1 MAGSNRYDQ
10 LVKKIRIESD
20 HFVLAGLYEF
30 ELYFQN
36 KIYFKP
42 NPPKKPGL
50 TKTQSSPTQPKNLQK
65 PN

>member
-30 ELYFQN
+30 ELYF
-36 KIYFKP
+36 KKKKSIS
-42 NPPKKPGL
+42 NP
-50 TKTQSSPTQPKNLQK
+50 TRQKNLV
-65 PN
+65 